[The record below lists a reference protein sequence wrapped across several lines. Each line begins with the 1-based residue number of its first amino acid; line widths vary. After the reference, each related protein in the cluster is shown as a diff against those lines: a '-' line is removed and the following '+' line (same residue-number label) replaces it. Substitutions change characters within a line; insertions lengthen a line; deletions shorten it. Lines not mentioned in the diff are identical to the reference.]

1 MIQLLQIDKKTYH
14 DTASTDHDTASTNR
28 QKNIMIQLLQI
39 DKKAS

>member
-14 DTASTDHDTASTNR
+14 DTASTDR

-39 DKKAS
+39 DKKTS

>member
-14 DTASTDHDTASTNR
+14 DTASTDHDTASTDR